1 MSPTLSAYIVK
12 YGYMAIFSLVFLQ
25 EIGVPNPVPNEVV
38 LLFSGYLAS
47 VGKLDLM
54 TVWMTAASADVIA
67 SSLLYMTFY
76 HFGQRLLAEMA
87 TCHINEYAGL
97 LNNQNFTAGPLEY
110 LRRAT
115 HAIYPWIHCCCSG
128 IIKDIPW
135 SILTRC
141 ARISTDMEWRLC
153 HRRKT
158 PGAGTCQYCCKVRYR
173 KSCSGRISL
182 PMPHW
187 LSWAASLPLL
197 QKQKRPPFR
206 VALRQRRWQKQPRV
220 SP

>member
-76 HFGQRLLAEMA
+76 HFGQRLLQKWPRVIA
-87 TCHINEYAGL
+87 TSTLDYLTTRISQQDRWSIYVGRLMPFIRGYTAVAAGL
-97 LNNQNFTAGPLEY
+97 LKISPGLFLPAVLVSALTWSGGYVIAGKFL
-110 LRRAT
+110 
-115 HAIYPWIHCCCSG
+115 
-128 IIKDIPW
+128 
-135 SILTRC
+135 
-141 ARISTDMEWRLC
+141 
-153 HRRKT
+153 
-158 PGAGTCQYCCKVRYR
+158 
-173 KSCSGRISL
+173 GRN
-182 PMPHW
+182 MPI
-187 LSWAASLPLL
+187 LL
-197 QKQKRPPFR
+197 Q
-206 VALRQRRWQKQPRV
+206 
-220 SP
+220 S